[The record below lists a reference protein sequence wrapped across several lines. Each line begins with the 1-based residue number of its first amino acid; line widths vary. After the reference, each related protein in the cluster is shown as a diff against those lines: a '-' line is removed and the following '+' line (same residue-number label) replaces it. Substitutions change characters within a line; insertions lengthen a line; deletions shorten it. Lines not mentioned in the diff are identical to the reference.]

1 MSRKT
6 FIPALMA
13 AAMLALPAASSAA
26 PTAHASK
33 IVELGATIPKA
44 AVSCPANC
52 QALSRV
58 TGYQLRAGAIKNPF
72 VVPRAGKIIAFTVRL
87 GQPTAEQTRFFE
99 DELNFGQPK
108 VQLSILRKG
117 KRKKTKNDHR
127 LLAQTPTF
135 DITDLMGTAPT
146 FVLDKPLSVRKNYIV
161 ALTTPT
167 WVPALAL
174 GLDKKFSWNASRL
187 KTRCDSVS
195 RSAQQTK
202 LMSVKVFG
210 CSYSTVRMYYTATYV
225 PDNRPKIVPKTK
237 TTK

>member
-6 FIPALMA
+6 IITALA
-13 AAMLALPAASSAA
+13 TAMLALPAATSYAA
-26 PTAHASK
+26 STAHTSR
-33 IVELGATIPKA
+33 IVELGATIPRA

-58 TGYQLRAGAIKNPF
+58 TGYQLRAGAVKNPF

-87 GQPTAEQTRFFE
+87 GEPTVEQTRFFE

-127 LLAQTPTF
+127 LLAQSPTF
-135 DITDLMGTAPT
+135 DIADLLGTAPT
-146 FVLDKPLSVRKNYIV
+146 FVLDKALKVRKEYIV

-174 GLDKKFSWNASRL
+174 GLDKKFSWNASRV

-202 LMSVKVFG
+202 LMSVAVFG

-225 PDNRPKIVPKTK
+225 PDNKPKTK
-237 TTK
+237 PTK